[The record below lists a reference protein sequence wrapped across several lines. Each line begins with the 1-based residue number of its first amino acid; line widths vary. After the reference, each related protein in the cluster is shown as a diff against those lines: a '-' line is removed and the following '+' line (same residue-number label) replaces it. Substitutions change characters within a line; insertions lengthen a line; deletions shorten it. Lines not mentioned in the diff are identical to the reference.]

1 MKKIEDVN
9 MKELEKAILEI
20 NEEDEIEPE
29 FVVESLIT
37 ALKAAYKEHFGT
49 ENEPEVI
56 INDKGILEINV
67 TKKIVEKPEDDNE
80 ITLEEAKKLKKTGK
94 NKLKIGDEINV
105 KISPKS
111 FGRIAAQ
118 KAKQIILQKMR
129 EKEKEIRY
137 DEYTNKMGEIVT
149 GLVQKTG
156 NLVIVDIGNLEAV
169 MPRYEQ
175 VKNENYYVNQKI
187 RVYIKSVRK
196 AQKGD
201 VQVMVSRSDK
211 NFVKRLF
218 EYEIP
223 ELDEGLVEIKSIARD
238 AGDRTKLA
246 VYSSN
251 PNIDPVGTLVGQ
263 KGMRI
268 QNIINE
274 LDGERI
280 DVIEWSEDPMKFI
293 SSALLPADIM
303 AIDIN
308 EEEKFAQVIVSEK
321 QLSVAIGKAGQNV
334 KLAATL
340 TGYKI
345 DIKTEEQF
353 RKILEN
359 MEYGED
365 EFEKE
370 INNEKELT
378 FEPEDE
384 NINKI
389 DLNEEVEEEKE
400 NKNKKI
406 LEGSLKSKEVSKEKA
421 LEEDND

>member
-67 TKKIVEKPEDDNE
+67 TKKIVEKPEGDAE
-80 ITLEEAKKLKKTGK
+80 ISLEEAKKIKKTGK

-175 VKNENYYVNQKI
+175 VKTENYYVNQKI

-370 INNEKELT
+370 KNNEKELT

-384 NINKI
+384 NVNKI

>member
-67 TKKIVEKPEDDNE
+67 TKKIVEKPEGDAE
-80 ITLEEAKKLKKTGK
+80 ISLEEAKKIKKTGK

-175 VKNENYYVNQKI
+175 VKTENYYVNQKI

>member
-49 ENEPEVI
+49 EHEPEVV

-67 TKKIVEKPEDDNE
+67 TKKIVEKPEGDAE
-80 ITLEEAKKLKKTGK
+80 ISLEEAKKLKKTGK

-175 VKNENYYVNQKI
+175 VKTEHYYVNQKI

-370 INNEKELT
+370 ITKDKELT

-384 NINKI
+384 NVNKI

>member
-67 TKKIVEKPEDDNE
+67 TKKIVEKPEGDAE
-80 ITLEEAKKLKKTGK
+80 ISLEEAKKLKKTGK

-384 NINKI
+384 NVNKI